1 MLITDGVYSFS
12 VFTYNCG
19 LIEWDNGGSSTIGFN
34 AAGQVYYNKN
44 PTGIDLACI
53 NGNASVWSNVIYT
66 LSMIPNIPVEP
77 GIYNIYILLVLKN
90 NALYHCLNDY
100 SVQERT
106 LDFIEITSPDGML
119 DSDFCIDPDCSK
131 KIIFPADFPFGGY
144 NHSKAFVRTI

>member
-100 SVQERT
+100 TQY
-106 LDFIEITSPDGML
+106 
-119 DSDFCIDPDCSK
+119 K
-131 KIIFPADFPFGGY
+131 KEHWILLKSQALLECWTQIFVLILTA
-144 NHSKAFVRTI
+144 VRKSYFQQIFHLEDTTIQKLL